1 MTETDPLDRHD
12 EERYLVGLLLP
23 VTLRSLRDEA
33 LSRVQSDDF
42 GTAAYGG
49 VWEAA
54 LAVRA
59 ADKPIDRRS
68 LIAQASILAAAEPGS
83 SPKLIRI
90 REQYTS
96 QVLDGLDGYLP
107 TPAEFPRALADVT
120 TAGKLRRL
128 VVALDRA
135 KQRAFTAE
143 DFGDAYSIT
152 LSEIESLGAHDED
165 DDGAVTLGEVIARL
179 EQRFKDPASG
189 EKVIPSPWPEFNDK
203 AAGGLHRGRL
213 HVIGARP
220 GEGKSIAAH
229 QAATH
234 ASVHGLRS
242 LVFSME
248 MDADEVGGRVLSS
261 QARIDM
267 GEVARYELASDD
279 SWRRYYEFRD
289 RAHGI
294 PLMVIDHSGMT
305 VDRII
310 SRARVQKRRH
320 GLDVLVV
327 DYLQLL
333 NLRGATSREQQVSEI
348 ARRFKL
354 LARELD
360 CAVVLP
366 AQLNRE
372 TERRGKPSLADLR
385 ESGGIE
391 AHADLVMLLARLK
404 FPDNHPDAP
413 GQYNGMILMAIAKNR
428 FGSTGELELPWRGCY
443 ASIG

>member
-1 MTETDPLDRHD
+1 MTDPLPLDRPD
-12 EERYLVGLLLP
+12 EERYLIGLLLS

-33 LSRVQSDDF
+33 LARVPAEDF
-42 GTAAYGG
+42 GTGAYRGI
-49 VWEAA
+49 WEAA
-54 LAVRA
+54 LSLRA
-59 ADKPIDRRS
+59 GDRRIDRRT
-68 LIAQASILAAAEPGS
+68 LAAEAGAIAGAEPGAGERA
-83 SPKLIRI
+83 IRA
-90 REQYTS
+90 REQYVN
-96 QVLDGLDGYLP
+96 QILDGLDGYLP
-107 TPAEFPRALADVT
+107 APAEFPRALAEVT
-120 TAGKLRRL
+120 TTGKLRRL

-135 KQRAFTAE
+135 KQRAYAAE
-143 DFGDAYSIT
+143 DFGEAYSLA
-152 LSEIESLGAHDED
+152 LSELESLGERDED
-165 DDGAVTLGEVIARL
+165 DDGAVSLGEVIARL
-179 EQRFKDPASG
+179 EQRFKDPSNG
-189 EKVIPSPWPEFNDK
+189 EKVIASPWPDFNDK
-203 AAGGLHRGRL
+203 AAGGFHRGRL

-220 GEGKSIAAH
+220 GEGKSVAAH
-229 QAATH
+229 HAATC
-234 ASVHGLRS
+234 ASVQGLRS

-248 MDADEVGGRVLSS
+248 MDADEVGGRVLAS

-267 GEVARYELASDD
+267 NEVARYELTSAD
-279 SWRRYYEFRD
+279 SWNRYHEFRE
-289 RAHGI
+289 RAFDI
-294 PLMVIDHSGMT
+294 PLTIVDQSSMT

-310 SRARVQKRRH
+310 SRARVEKRRR

-333 NLRGATSREQQVSEI
+333 NLRGSASREQAVSEI

-360 CAVVLP
+360 CAVLLP

-404 FPDNHPDAP
+404 FPDTHPDAP